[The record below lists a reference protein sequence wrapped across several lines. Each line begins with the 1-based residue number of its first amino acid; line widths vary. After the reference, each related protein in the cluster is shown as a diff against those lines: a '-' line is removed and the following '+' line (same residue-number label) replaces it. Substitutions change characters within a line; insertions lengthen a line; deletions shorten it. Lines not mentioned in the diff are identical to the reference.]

1 MAVITDLDFSRCR
14 IAPFAHQ
21 REDVK
26 ALIEHPWFFIASE
39 MRTGKSAIVVL
50 AAQFLFEQDVIDRVI
65 IIAPAPVRN
74 VWYDPELGEL
84 AKHLWPDLPAR
95 VIEYHDRTQMWTYGG
110 EAERK
115 LEFIVTNYEY
125 IVSSR
130 NIVDLIPLATP
141 RTLLVLDES
150 SFVKNHDAARTKAC
164 FRLRKKCGRVV
175 LLNGTPIFHSPMD
188 LFTQANMLHESVI
201 DCQYVTHFKA
211 RYAVQE
217 AVLDYRGR
225 PLTKVVG
232 KGRFTKEILI
242 QKVTGWRDLD
252 ELQQRLAPVTVRR
265 LQAECLD
272 LPPKLDPVNL
282 TATLTPD
289 TWKIYTAMRK
299 ELVVWFEK
307 QVSLSSTAAVKAL
320 RLSQITSGILGGVED
335 PNVLPKSS
343 KTLLDSLILPGL
355 LVSEPP
361 PPEEDDEIEPLSN
374 FRVIGRE
381 KIDVL
386 LWFIE
391 QKLEADENL
400 HLVAWSRFRIEA
412 EQAYFEVQQKFPKF
426 QCAMLMGSQTKA
438 ARHHALS
445 LLKPETSPKG
455 PVFVAGV
462 EGTGSFGLDM
472 TASHTCVT
480 MSSGYSQG
488 LSKQTLDRVYGPNQK
503 HPIAYY
509 EIIAIGPKGQ
519 RTIDYDI
526 VTARRNSED
535 VALRTSAAWVKALTS
550 E

>member
-1 MAVITDLDFSRCR
+1 MVSTLDFSRCR

-21 REDVK
+21 REDV
-26 ALIEHPWFFIASE
+26 ATLLEHPWFFIASE

-50 AAQFLFEQDVIDRVI
+50 ASQFLFEQNIIDRVI

-84 AKHLWPDLPAR
+84 AKHLWSDLPAR
-95 VIEYHDRTQMWTYGG
+95 VVEYHDRTQMWTYGG
-110 EAERK
+110 EATRQ

-125 IVSSR
+125 LVVER
-130 NIVDLIPLATP
+130 NLADLLPLATS

-150 SFVKNHDAARTKAC
+150 SFVKSHDAARTKAC
-164 FRLRKKCGRVV
+164 FQLRKQCGRVV

-201 DCQYVTHFKA
+201 NCKYVTHFKA

-217 AVLDYRGR
+217 PILDYRGR

-232 KGRFTKEILI
+232 KGRFAKEIII

-252 ELQQRLAPVTVRR
+252 QLQESLAPVTVRR

-289 TWKIYTAMRK
+289 TWKIYNSMRK

-335 PNVLPKSS
+335 PNILPKSA

-355 LVSEPP
+355 YVSEPP
-361 PPEEDDEIEPLSN
+361 PVEEGEDLEPVNN
-374 FRVIGRE
+374 FRVISRE

-386 LWFIE
+386 LWFMK
-391 QKLEADENL
+391 QKLEADPNL
-400 HLVAWSRFRIEA
+400 HLVAWSRFRLEA
-412 EQAYFEVQQKFPKF
+412 EQAYFEVQKHFPQF
-426 QCAMLMGSQTKA
+426 QCAMLMGSQTKS

-445 LLKPETSPKG
+445 LLKPETSPSG

-480 MSSGYSQG
+480 MSSGYSPG

-519 RTIDYDI
+519 RTIDHDI

-535 VALRTSAAWVKALTS
+535 IALRTSAAWVKALTS

>member
-14 IAPFAHQ
+14 ISPFAHQ

-50 AAQFLFEQDVIDRVI
+50 ASQFLFELDIIDRVI

-84 AKHLWPDLPAR
+84 AKHLWSDLPSR
-95 VIEYHDRTQMWTYGG
+95 IVEYHDRGRMWSYGG

-125 IVSSR
+125 LVPER
-130 NIVDLIPLATP
+130 NLEDLLPLATS

-164 FRLRKKCGRVV
+164 FKLRKKCGRVV

-188 LFTQANMLHESVI
+188 LFTQANMLHETVI

-217 AVLDYRGR
+217 AILDHRGR

-242 QKVTGWRDLD
+242 QKITGWRDLD
-252 ELQQRLAPVTVRR
+252 ELQQRLAPYTVRR
-265 LQAECLD
+265 LQADCLD

-282 TATLTPD
+282 TATLTAD
-289 TWKIYTAMRK
+289 TWKIYTSMRK
-299 ELVVWFEK
+299 ELVVWIEK

-320 RLSQITSGILGGVED
+320 RLSQITSGILGGIED

-343 KTLLDSLILPGL
+343 KALLDSLILPGL
-355 LVSEPP
+355 YLEQSLSGEDDDSEPP
-361 PPEEDDEIEPLSN
+361 SLY
-374 FRVIGRE
+374 RVISRE

-386 LWFIE
+386 LWFIK
-391 QKLEADENL
+391 QKLEADPNL
-400 HLVAWSRFRIEA
+400 HLVAWSRFRLEA
-412 EQAYFEVQQKFPKF
+412 EQAYLEVAKAFPQFK
-426 QCAMLMGSQTKA
+426 CAMLMGSQTKA
-438 ARHHALS
+438 SRHYALT
-445 LLKPETSPKG
+445 LLKPETSPAG

-480 MSSGYSQG
+480 MSSGYSPG

-519 RTIDYDI
+519 RTIDHDI
-526 VTARRNSED
+526 VTARRNGED